1 MYILIGVNDI
11 PDNQIIKE
19 VKKGEKEM
27 FGLLVER
34 YSDKVFSYFIKFLGD
49 RDEALNLTNEVFF
62 KAFKG
67 IKNFNEDKDFFPWL
81 IKIARNEGINFMRK
95 NRSYEELEIDNFAE
109 ENYFERDMI
118 LEDALKKLNESDRE
132 IILLFYQQD
141 LSYEE
146 IANILNIS
154 IENVKVR
161 IFRAKEK
168 LRKLLEK
175 EVKDE
180 G

>member
-1 MYILIGVNDI
+1 MNDI
-11 PDNQIIKE
+11 PDNCIIKE
-19 VKKGEKEM
+19 IKKGDKEM

-34 YSDKVFSYFIKFLGD
+34 YSDKIFSYFIKFLGN

-67 IKNFNEDKDFFPWL
+67 IKNFNEEREFFPWL
-81 IKIARNEGINFMRK
+81 IKIARNEGIKFMRK
-95 NRSYEELEIDNFAE
+95 NKPYEQLEVDDFTE
-109 ENYFERDMI
+109 ENYFERDLI
-118 LEDALKKLNESDRE
+118 LEEALGKLDKNDRE

-146 IANILNIS
+146 ISKILNIS
-154 IENVKVR
+154 IDNVKVK

-168 LRKLLEK
+168 LRKLLYK
-175 EVKDE
+175 GVDGE

>member
-1 MYILIGVNDI
+1 MNDL

-19 VKKGEKEM
+19 IKKGDKEM
-27 FGLLVER
+27 FGLLVEK

-49 RDEALNLTNEVFF
+49 RDEALNLTNEVFY
-62 KAFKG
+62 KAFRG
-67 IKNFNEDKDFFPWL
+67 IKNFNENKDFFPWL
-81 IKIARNEGINFMRK
+81 IKIARNEGINFIRK
-95 NRSYEELEIDNFAE
+95 NRNYEERDIDSFEDDSN
-109 ENYFERDMI
+109 FERDII
-118 LEDALKKLNESDRE
+118 LEDALKKLNENDRE

-154 IENVKVR
+154 LENVKVR

-175 EVKDE
+175 EVKNE

>member
-1 MYILIGVNDI
+1 
-11 PDNQIIKE
+11 
-19 VKKGEKEM
+19 M
-27 FGLLVER
+27 FGVLVER

-49 RDEALNLTNEVFF
+49 RDEALNLTNEVFY

-67 IKNFNEDKDFFPWL
+67 VKNFNENKDFFPWL
-81 IKIARNEGINFMRK
+81 IKIARNEGINFIRK
-95 NRSYEELEIDNFAE
+95 NRNYEERDIDSFE
-109 ENYFERDMI
+109 DENNIERDII
-118 LEDALKKLNESDRE
+118 LEDALKKLNENDRE
-132 IILLFYQQD
+132 IILLFYQQN

-154 IENVKVR
+154 LENVKVR

-175 EVKDE
+175 EVSNERSIWREIK
-180 G
+180 

>member
-1 MYILIGVNDI
+1 MNEI
-11 PDNQIIKE
+11 PDNQIIKK
-19 VKKGEKEM
+19 VKKGDKEM
-27 FGLLVER
+27 FGLLIER

-49 RDEALNLTNEVFF
+49 RDEAFNLTNEVFY

-67 IKNFNEDKDFFPWL
+67 IKNFNENKNFFPWL
-81 IKIARNEGINFMRK
+81 IKIARNEGINFIRK
-95 NRSYEELEIDNFAE
+95 NRNYEEHDIDGFE
-109 ENYFERDMI
+109 DESDFERDII
-118 LEDALKKLNESDRE
+118 LEEALNKLNENDRE

-141 LSYEE
+141 FSYEE

-154 IENVKVR
+154 LENVKVR

-175 EVKDE
+175 EVKNE

>member
-1 MYILIGVNDI
+1 MNDL

-19 VKKGEKEM
+19 VKKGDKEM
-27 FGLLVER
+27 FGLLVEK

-49 RDEALNLTNEVFF
+49 RDESLNLTNEVFY
-62 KAFKG
+62 KAFRG
-67 IKNFNEDKDFFPWL
+67 IKNFNENKDFFPWL
-81 IKIARNEGINFMRK
+81 IKIARNEGINFIRK
-95 NRSYEELEIDNFAE
+95 NRNYEERDIDSFEDDSN
-109 ENYFERDMI
+109 FERDII
-118 LEDALKKLNESDRE
+118 LEDALKKLNENDRE
-132 IILLFYQQD
+132 IILLFYQQN

-154 IENVKVR
+154 LENVKVR

-175 EVKDE
+175 EVKNE

>member
-1 MYILIGVNDI
+1 MNDL
-11 PDNQIIKE
+11 PDNHIIKE
-19 VKKGEKEM
+19 VKKGDKEM

-49 RDEALNLTNEVFF
+49 RDEALNLTNEVFY
-62 KAFKG
+62 KAFRG
-67 IKNFNEDKDFFPWL
+67 IKNFNENKDFFPWL
-81 IKIARNEGINFMRK
+81 IKIARNEGINFIRK
-95 NRSYEELEIDNFAE
+95 NRNYEERDIDSFEDDSN
-109 ENYFERDMI
+109 FERDII
-118 LEDALKKLNESDRE
+118 LDDALKKLNENDRE

-154 IENVKVR
+154 LENVKVR

-175 EVKDE
+175 EVKNE

>member
-1 MYILIGVNDI
+1 MNDL

-19 VKKGEKEM
+19 VKKGDKEM
-27 FGLLVER
+27 FGLLVEK

-49 RDEALNLTNEVFF
+49 RDESLNLTNEVFY
-62 KAFKG
+62 KAFRG
-67 IKNFNEDKDFFPWL
+67 IKNFNENKDFFPWL
-81 IKIARNEGINFMRK
+81 IKIARNEGINFIRK
-95 NRSYEELEIDNFAE
+95 NRNYEERDIDSFEDDSN
-109 ENYFERDMI
+109 FERDII
-118 LEDALKKLNESDRE
+118 LEDALKKLNENDRE

-154 IENVKVR
+154 LENVKVR

-175 EVKDE
+175 EVKNE